1 MFHVTLSS
9 SKAKD
14 DEEFPTK
21 YFKVHLE
28 LDSGV
33 EMAFTDKRR
42 FARVRLLPEPSKE
55 PPISELGFDAL
66 TELPSEED
74 FQNGIKSRKGSIK
87 GLLLDQSFL
96 AGIGN
101 WVADEVL
108 YQVNHTPSLFE

>member
-1 MFHVTLSS
+1 MGCIVQP
-9 SKAKD
+9 SKA
-14 DEEFPTK
+14 
-21 YFKVHLE
+21 
-28 LDSGV
+28 
-33 EMAFTDKRR
+33 
-42 FARVRLLPEPSKE
+42 

-74 FQNGIKSRKGSIK
+74 FQSGIKSKKGSIK

-108 YQVNHTPSLFE
+108 YQVNHTNSLFE